1 MTVQL
6 LPRPLRRAIR
16 RRRLE
21 RAARDH
27 DPAPFVVGHG
37 RSGTTLLRLM
47 LDAHPAL
54 VIPPETQFLPQLIE
68 VSKQPGATSDT
79 VCDVLVGH
87 RRWLDFGIDAEE
99 IRASWAALEPFD
111 LTEAVRIFYRSYAE
125 RHGKARWGDKSPG
138 YGWNMRPI
146 DHLLPEARFVHLIR
160 DGRDVTLSLLAKSED
175 PPPPRKQARH
185 WTKRV
190 EQTRRH
196 GGQVRHYMEVRYE
209 DLLRDSEAELRRVC
223 DFIRL
228 DFDPAML
235 AYHEQAEERIA
246 EIKRDMDP
254 GQELT
259 QDRSRGSVSAE
270 RRVAIHKLTSEP
282 PRTDRIGVWRREM
295 DPADLAEFESVAGPL
310 LTDLG
315 YELGA
320 ASSPSTPSA

>member
-1 MTVQL
+1 ML
-6 LPRPLRRAIR
+6 LPRRARQALRN
-16 RRRLE
+16 RRLE
-21 RAARDH
+21 RAARAL

-47 LDAHPAL
+47 LDAHPQL

-68 VSKQPGATSDT
+68 VAKEPGATSDT

-87 RRWLDFGIDAEE
+87 RRWLDFGIDAGE
-99 IRASWAALEPFD
+99 IRARWAALSPFD
-111 LTEAVRIFYRSYAE
+111 LAAAVRIFYRTYAE
-125 RHGKARWGDKSPG
+125 RHGKPRWGDKSPG

-146 DHLLPEARFVHLIR
+146 DRLLPEARFIHLIR
-160 DGRDVTLSLLAKSED
+160 DGRDVTLSLLARAED

-190 EQTRRH
+190 AQTRRH
-196 GGQVRHYMEVRYE
+196 GAQVRHYMEVRYE
-209 DLLRDSEAELRRVC
+209 DLLRDSETELRRIC
-223 DFIRL
+223 EFIEL

-235 AYHEQAEERIA
+235 RYHEQAEERIA
-246 EIKRDMDP
+246 EIKRDMEP

-270 RRVAIHKLTSEP
+270 RRVAIHRLTSEP
-282 PRTDRIGVWRREM
+282 PRTDRIGVWRKEM
-295 DPADLAEFESVAGPL
+295 AAEDLAEFESVAGAL
-310 LTDLG
+310 LADLG

-320 ASSPSTPSA
+320 SPNG